1 MMKHQVFY
9 VFLIHG
15 V

>member
-1 MMKHQVFY
+1 MVKVAH
-9 VFLIHG
+9 FLIHG